1 MKHNGSMLDPSMG
14 ELKAHINNRYL
25 LVNVTAQL
33 AREISQKAEEEELTL
48 DNKPVTIALHEIAD
62 GEVVLVKDTPKEA
75 VEEGTTE
82 TSEDLER
89 AESVAVPEEETDSAE
104 QEQL

>member
-62 GEVVLVKDTPKEA
+62 GEVVLVKDTPKESN
-75 VEEGTTE
+75 EEETKE

-89 AESVAVPEEETDSAE
+89 AESVAVSEEETDSAE

>member
-25 LVNVTAQL
+25 LVNVTARL
-33 AREISQKAEEEELTL
+33 AREISQKAEEEEIML

-62 GEVVLVKDTPKEA
+62 GEVTVVKDQENDMQDGASEPSIYEPA
-75 VEEGTTE
+75 ALPADDAPEGGENEE
-82 TSEDLER
+82 
-89 AESVAVPEEETDSAE
+89 
-104 QEQL
+104 QQ